1 MYVQRLPRPRRNDAL
16 RSRGYGKTAAGI
28 RRRAGAWPLAVWAI
42 ALVAVSCGEESV
54 LGPVDPPNESNDRID
69 ITNDVGALGGR
80 VSRPNT
86 PVTIEPPATAQ
97 IATTQIAYTAASRA
111 VTLTLI
117 AEVLPPTVDGAVVQ
131 ATSVAIVGADKAM
144 VSYNMRGAPRLGAVD
159 WITELKSNPHID
171 ASATFNDSDISALSW
186 DDTYVY
192 AAEATDAAGFPFP
205 AVFERLKL
213 VNDKFTLQDNLR
225 VPLTSFAATGS
236 LQTSNEIYATS
247 GDNGHV
253 FAFDKQSFSL
263 LGQFP
268 LDDARWAAWDQDGK
282 RVVVAQGTPG
292 RISVFAEGEFP
303 GGSMNLLNT
312 FPFPG
317 ADVPESKST
326 AEIAGGKAF
335 IGAGPEGVQIV
346 CLDNGQI
353 VGSVPRPDPASLGL
367 DPSVVVTNA
376 VTVAKDLMFISNGEA
391 GVWVARGSQVFKD
404 TGCTDPQQIT
414 MLGRLVFDDLQS
426 VNHVEL
432 DNDLLIIAAGLG
444 GVKVVAV
451 GGQ

>member
-16 RSRGYGKTAAGI
+16 RSRGCGKTAARI

-42 ALVAVSCGEESV
+42 ALVAVSCGEESGV
-54 LGPVDPPNESNDRID
+54 GPVDPPNESNDRID
-69 ITNDVGALGGR
+69 ITNDAGALGGR
-80 VSRPNT
+80 MSRPNT
-86 PVTIEPPATAQ
+86 PVTIEPPAT
-97 IATTQIAYTAASRA
+97 TQIAYTAPSRA

-117 AEVLPPTVDGAVVQ
+117 AEVLPPTVDGEVVQ

-159 WITELKSNPHID
+159 WITELKSNPRID

-213 VNDKFTLQDNLR
+213 VNDKFTLQDNMR

-236 LQTSNEIYATS
+236 MRTSNEIYATS

-253 FAFDKQSFSL
+253 FAFDKSSFSL

-268 LDDARWAAWDQDGK
+268 LDDARWAVWDQDGQ

-326 AEIAGGKAF
+326 AVIAGGKAF
-335 IGAGPEGVQIV
+335 IAAGPEGVQIM
-346 CLDNGQI
+346 CLDDGQI

-404 TGCTDPQQIT
+404 TACTDPQQIT
-414 MLGRLVFDDLQS
+414 MLGRLVFDNLQS